1 MLYAREPSDEEMQE
15 LKRMMQQEVGRVSQR
30 AHMVVLSIHRKSVP
44 QIAQLFETCRATVRF
59 WIKRFNAEG
68 PAGLYDRDRSGR
80 PPKATQELKDA
91 IVQLV
96 QDDPLKEGYLATFW
110 TVAMLVLA
118 LVGRVGMKLSPSTV
132 RRVLHHLGLSW
143 GRPRLA
149 MPDKVDPEKAS
160 KQWAIVKAVWAAG
173 PGAAVL
179 YADECRIQ
187 LLPLIRAMW
196 HWVGQQIRI
205 PTPGNNQSR
214 AIFGMLNIRTGQ
226 WDYLIRPHMRKEDFI
241 AFLEHVLVV
250 YPVGPIVL
258 IIDSYSSH
266 TAHVVQ
272 AWLVEHPRLQVLYL
286 PKYCSHLNPVELI
299 WRQLKNDIAPN
310 RLHASM
316 NIMLDTVTAFFADLT
331 PARALACTAA
341 G

>member
-1 MLYAREPSDEEMQE
+1 
-15 LKRMMQQEVGRVSQR
+15 
-30 AHMVVLSIHRKSVP
+30 
-44 QIAQLFETCRATVRF
+44 VRF

-68 PAGLYDRDRSGR
+68 PAGLYDRERS
-80 PPKATQELKDA
+80 KATQELKDA

-96 QDDPLKEGYLATFW
+96 QDDPLKAGYLATFW

-118 LVGRVGMKLSPSTV
+118 LVNRVGTTLSPSTV
-132 RRVLHHLGLSW
+132 RGALHDLGLRW
-143 GRPRLA
+143 GRPRLG
-149 MPDKVDPEKAS
+149 MPSKVDPEKAR
-160 KQWAIVKAVWAAG
+160 KQWAIVKAIWEAG
-173 PGAAVL
+173 PDAAVL

-205 PTPGNNQSR
+205 PTPGDNQTR

-226 WDYLIRPHMRKEDFI
+226 WDYLIRLRVRKEDVV
-241 AFLEHVLVV
+241 AFLEYVLTV

-258 IIDSYSSH
+258 IIDNYSSH
-266 TAHVVQ
+266 TAHLVQ

-299 WRQLKNDIAPN
+299 WHQLKNKIAPN
-310 RLHASM
+310 RLYASM
-316 NIMLDTVTAFFADLT
+316 KTMLDAVTAFFADLT
-331 PARALACTAA
+331 PARALACTAM